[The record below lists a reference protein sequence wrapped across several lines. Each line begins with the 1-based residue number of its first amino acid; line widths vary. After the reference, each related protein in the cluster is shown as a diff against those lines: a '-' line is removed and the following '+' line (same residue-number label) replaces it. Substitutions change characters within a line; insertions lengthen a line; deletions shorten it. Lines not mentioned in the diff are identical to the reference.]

1 MSIYLL
7 PPGNDLVEITEVT
20 KKAGVLFEQFGSLR
34 EMILAAQGNPI
45 CVGTL
50 TPQDLLVLNR
60 YARTLVEELPTVVM
74 SAPGVIYTADWM
86 SLASA
91 FPAVDWKEIL
101 GKLSKSGHLATQP
114 EQLEKRQ
121 LGPNVPDE
129 GMISAGAVLKHR
141 GGLSP
146 AKQKEQEEPYDAE
159 DDSGFG
165 TGY

>member
-7 PPGNDLVEITEVT
+7 PPGNDLNEITEVT
-20 KKAGVLFEQFGSLR
+20 KKAGVLFDQFGSLR

-50 TPQDLLVLNR
+50 GSQDLLVLNR

-91 FPAVDWKEIL
+91 FPAADWKEIL
-101 GKLSKSGHLATQP
+101 GKLSKSGHLATNP
-114 EQLEKRQ
+114 EQLAKRQ

-129 GMISAGAVLKHR
+129 EMLNASATLKHR

-146 AKQKEQEEPYDAE
+146 ARSQEPQEPYNPD

-165 TGY
+165 NGY